1 LDIKLILNKLIKLNL
16 KLFLRFTYK
25 FKIFNSQILKIMN
38 QQIHMKIIQILISKS
53 KIKKKMNNYIFS
65 KKIHKVKKKIKNKI
79 DKI

>member
-1 LDIKLILNKLIKLNL
+1 
-16 KLFLRFTYK
+16 
-25 FKIFNSQILKIMN
+25 
-38 QQIHMKIIQILISKS
+38 MKIIQILISKS